1 MRHPIR
7 WLVGGFVVVLLAAVG
22 FGAWYVFGDSAPGR
36 PKLSSSATV
45 DAGPSATPAGTWTV
59 ARGKDVYVGYRI
71 KELFAGD
78 TIEKDAVG
86 RTGQV
91 DGSMTIVGDRVTVTT
106 VSADLR
112 SLESNRAPRDNYI
125 HTHAIESDRFP
136 TATFALTSP
145 ITLPVSLRAGT
156 THHAAAAGR
165 LTLHGVTQ
173 PITIPLDARWNG
185 STIDVVGSVPIVL
198 ADYKVQAP
206 KTGVV
211 AVQDH
216 GSLELKLTFRR
227 GR

>member
-7 WLVGGFVVVLLAAVG
+7 WLVGGFVVVVLVVVG
-22 FGAWYVFGDSAPGR
+22 FGAWYVLGDSAPGK

-45 DAGPSATPAGTWTV
+45 DVGPNATPAGTWTI
-59 ARGKDVYVGYRI
+59 APGKDVYVGYRI

-86 RTGQV
+86 RTSQV
-91 DGSMTIVGDRVTVTT
+91 NGSMTIVGDRVTATT
-106 VSADLR
+106 VNADLR
-112 SLESNRAPRDNYI
+112 SLESNRSPRDNYI

-136 TATFALTSP
+136 TATFVLTSP
-145 ITLPVSLRAGT
+145 ITLPPNLHPGVTQHLVAT
-156 THHAAAAGR
+156 GR
-165 LTLHGVTQ
+165 LTLHGVTK
-173 PITIPLDARWNG
+173 PITMPVDARWNG
-185 STIDVVGSVPIVL
+185 STIDVVGSVAIVL

-216 GSLELKLTFRR
+216 GSLELKLSFRR